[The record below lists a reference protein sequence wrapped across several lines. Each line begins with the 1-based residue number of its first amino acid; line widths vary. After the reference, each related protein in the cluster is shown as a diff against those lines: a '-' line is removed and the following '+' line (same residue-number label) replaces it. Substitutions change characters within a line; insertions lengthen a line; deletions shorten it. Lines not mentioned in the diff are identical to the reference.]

1 MWPSYK
7 DGDEIDCLEYNG
19 QLVSVGDLIV
29 FQHPFKNSVTCVKRV
44 KTIRDKGFFVEGDN
58 PDPLASEDSH
68 NFGVVSTS
76 AIIAFLKA

>member
-7 DGDEIDCLEYNG
+7 DGDEIECLEYNG
-19 QLVSVGDLIV
+19 QMVSVGDLIV

-44 KTIRDKGFFVEGDN
+44 KTISDKGFFVQGDN
-58 PDPLASEDSH
+58 PDPLASEASH

-76 AIIAFLKA
+76 AVIAFLKA

>member
-7 DGDEIDCLEYNG
+7 DGDESEFLEYNG
-19 QLVSVGDLIV
+19 QMVSVGDLIV
-29 FQHPFKNSVTCVKRV
+29 FKHPFKNSVTCVKRV